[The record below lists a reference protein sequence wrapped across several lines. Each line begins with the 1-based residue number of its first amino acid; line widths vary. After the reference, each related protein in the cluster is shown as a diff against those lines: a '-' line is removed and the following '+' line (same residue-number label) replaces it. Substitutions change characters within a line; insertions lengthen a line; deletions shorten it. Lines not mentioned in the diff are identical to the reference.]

1 MRQVFQRSYKKFFL
15 KESLMKA
22 IRKLMSVAVLLVL
35 AAGAVFVAGCSKQS
49 GGVAEGDAAALSSLP
64 RKETLYING
73 LLWGAP
79 THFNPFNVDSSFGIT
94 PFTPVSRQ
102 LIYETLFIFNLL
114 DAKLYPQLAESYTWN
129 GQNVTVTL
137 NQNVKFNDGQ
147 AMTADDVVYTYE
159 LQNRYTTSGS
169 AYWSYID
176 SVRKIDNYTVEIQGK
191 ASNFNPKM
199 IETTLCALYIVPKHV
214 WEGIE
219 KQVSGP
225 TGIIQHPNWEPVA
238 TGPYKP
244 YTYDDTKV
252 VLIRDDN
259 YWGKIDSKYGK
270 LPAPKYV
277 AHNVYKDNASGD
289 AAFRAG
295 EVDVSQQFISQV
307 WTFGASVETYFPQ
320 APYYFPGVIP
330 SIVFNTTKPG
340 LDDPTVRRAIAMSLD
355 YNMIGQN
362 AMSGYTAAMVPSLM
376 LPVPAEQSL
385 IDAAALAPYQWSG
398 VDVDGANELL
408 DQAGWVRGADG
419 IRAKD
424 GTRLSFRAECPAGWS
439 DWNASLEVVAQVG
452 RQLGMDITT
461 YFPEANVWQSDK
473 DNATFD
479 IIMHSYGGAGP
490 ASPWNRAYETMSSV
504 DLPPAGSPNRVGNF
518 GRWSNTR
525 ADQIVAQLAAEND
538 PAAMKQLWTELNIIY
553 LQNMPAAG
561 LMYRPVVFHT
571 VNTSVW
577 TGFPKMGDG
586 TNIPPTICMD
596 GYGVNALY
604 QISAK

>member
-1 MRQVFQRSYKKFFL
+1 
-15 KESLMKA
+15 MKA
-22 IRKLMSVAVLLVL
+22 TRKLMSVALLLVIVAAVAL
-35 AAGAVFVAGCSKQS
+35 AAGGGQQS
-49 GGVAEGDAAALSSLP
+49 GGTSGGSTPTLSSLP
-64 RKETLYING
+64 RRETLYFNG

-94 PFTPVSRQ
+94 PFTPLSRQ
-102 LIYETLFIFNLL
+102 LIYESLFIFNLL
-114 DAKLYPQLAESYTWN
+114 DAKLYPQLADSYTWN
-129 GQNVTVTL
+129 GQNVTVVL
-137 NQNVKFNDGQ
+137 NRNVKFNDGT

-159 LQNRYTTSGS
+159 LQNRYTTSGT

-176 SVRKIDNYTVEIQGK
+176 SVRKIDNYTVEIRGK
-191 ASNFNPKM
+191 SSNFNPKM
-199 IETTLCALYIVPKHV
+199 IETSLCALYIVPKHV

-225 TGIIQHPNWEPVA
+225 TGIVQYPNWEPVA

-244 YTYDDTKV
+244 YIYDDTKV

-259 YWGKIDSKYGK
+259 YWGKIASKYGK

-307 WTFGASVETYFPQ
+307 WTFGSSVETYIPQ

-340 LDDPTVRRAIAMSLD
+340 LDDPAVRRAIAMALD
-355 YNMIGQN
+355 YDMIGKN
-362 AMSGYTAAMVPSLM
+362 AMSGYTAPMVASLM
-376 LPVPAEQSL
+376 LPVPAEQTL
-385 IDAAALAPYQWSG
+385 IDADALKPYQWNG
-398 VDVDGANELL
+398 VDIAGANRLL

-419 IRAKD
+419 IRAKG

-461 YFPEANVWQSDK
+461 YFPEANVWQADK

-490 ASPWNRAYETMSSV
+490 ASPWNRAYETMSSA
-504 DLPPAGSPNRVGNF
+504 DIPPVGSPNRVGNF
-518 GRWSNTR
+518 GRWSNPR
-525 ADQIVAQLAAEND
+525 ANQIIAQLAAESN
-538 PAAMKQLWTELNIIY
+538 PATLKQLWTELNIIY

-586 TNIPPTICMD
+586 TNIPPTICSD
-596 GYGVNALY
+596 GYGINALY
-604 QISAK
+604 RISPK